1 MSENKTPQKKP
12 QATSQSGEPKKKSDE
27 QILFPE
33 AKVGDITI
41 KPWSFGKLFDLS
53 ILLEVVLDKVEE
65 KKINLD
71 FESGII
77 PYTTIARLFTIASP
91 EVLKIMSITLDKS
104 EEEVR
109 ELGMEDGMKIA
120 MVIYQQ
126 NSETIKEGLGELLNA
141 SEKSGNRKG

>member
-1 MSENKTPQKKP
+1 MSKNNQKKP
-12 QATSQSGEPKKKSDE
+12 QAGSQTGETKKKSDE

-33 AKVGDITI
+33 AKIGDITI

-53 ILLEVVLDKVEE
+53 ILLEVVLDKIEE

-71 FESGII
+71 FTSGVI

-141 SEKSGNRKG
+141 SEKSGDRKD